1 MKTKLTLAALIALSA
16 IANATP
22 GQISPVT
29 TPKPKHSAHVSTGHL
44 WDRHAQTQHQTA
56 NVAHV
61 HSQGS
66 APAGP
71 PTFYAPGMK

>member
-16 IANATP
+16 VANATP

-29 TPKPKHSAHVSTGHL
+29 TPKPKHSFHISLGHI
-44 WDRHAQTQHQTA
+44 WGRHTPAPRQTS

-61 HSQGS
+61 HGQV
-66 APAGP
+66 AP